1 LVARFGFHESISP
14 ARWMGIALITAGV
27 GFVAAGPSLTPSR
40 KLATDVISQQGA
52 QS

>member
-1 LVARFGFHESISP
+1 
-14 ARWMGIALITAGV
+14 MGIALITAGV

-40 KLATDVISQQGA
+40 KLAADVISQQEA